1 MNYVRAGFEQISTAA
16 EGVGIHETIS
26 LPEIIAD
33 QEGYILAY
41 LSNENAEEV
50 AIHWDDF
57 TVYHGKTNV
66 VNADSYYPF
75 GMRYSSYQRIASSTN
90 FMNTFQD
97 QEYDEETGWVQFKWR
112 NHMPDIGRFFNI
124 DPLTES
130 FYHNS
135 PYAFSENR
143 VINGIELEGLE
154 YISTFDKFQYDGG
167 ALDYLKAIPNAATD
181 VANYSISLYNTTA
194 AYAIGDVN
202 IIENEVAGLQ
212 AIRDAASGAVDY
224 LNNTSGSEILSD
236 AGDFVGSPGFFGEVT
251 LGTLLGGLNKIDNLS
266 IVSKVNGAS
275 DDLLQGGNRLSNDR
289 LNAAPDKRGNAPI
302 GDDGNIIELHH
313 RNQTSNGPIDEMT
326 RTDHRGGSN
335 FSKNHSNTGQ
345 QTSNIDRKKF
355 NQLRKQHWQKEWDN
369 GRFNNLPDN

>member
-1 MNYVRAGFEQISTAA
+1 
-16 EGVGIHETIS
+16 
-26 LPEIIAD
+26 
-33 QEGYILAY
+33 
-41 LSNENAEEV
+41 
-50 AIHWDDF
+50 
-57 TVYHGKTNV
+57 
-66 VNADSYYPF
+66 
-75 GMRYSSYQRIASSTN
+75 
-90 FMNTFQD
+90 
-97 QEYDEETGWVQFKWR
+97 
-112 NHMPDIGRFFNI
+112 
-124 DPLTES
+124 
-130 FYHNS
+130 
-135 PYAFSENR
+135 
-143 VINGIELEGLE
+143 
-154 YISTFDKFQYDGG
+154 
-167 ALDYLKAIPNAATD
+167 AATD
-181 VANYSISLYNTTA
+181 VANYSISLYNTAA
-194 AYAIGDVN
+194 AYAIGYVN

-302 GDDGNIIELHH
+302 GDDGNIIELHY

-345 QTSNIDRKKF
+345 QKSNIDRKKF